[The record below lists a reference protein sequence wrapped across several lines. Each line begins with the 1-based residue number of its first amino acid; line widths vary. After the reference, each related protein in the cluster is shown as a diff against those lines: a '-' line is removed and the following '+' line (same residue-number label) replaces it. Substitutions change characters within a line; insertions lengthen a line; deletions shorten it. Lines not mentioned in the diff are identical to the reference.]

1 MTENPSPPPVGA
13 LRKLARRAAQGE
25 PVTAKELDDVLV
37 ALEPLAGDLAP
48 MKTLQAIARAPGFD
62 EAGVRRRLYHAARAL
77 ANRLDLD
84 HESTL
89 VDTARRHSES

>member
-1 MTENPSPPPVGA
+1 MTAPPSPAPVGA

-37 ALEPLAGDLAP
+37 ALEPFARDLTQLR
-48 MKTLQAIARAPGFD
+48 TLQAIAKAPAFD

-77 ANRLDLD
+77 ARRIDLELEGEIAD
-84 HESTL
+84 S
-89 VDTARRHSES
+89 RRGSEA